1 MNTKRDDET
10 VRHADHRLRV
20 ARRVEDLSGSSIFR
34 INANAQA
41 LMAKG
46 RDILRL
52 DAGEPDFDTP
62 KPIIDAAK
70 QALDDGF
77 TRYTPIGGL
86 PSLKKAIQHK
96 LRRDN
101 NLYYNPDE
109 ILHTCGAK
117 QALFNAC
124 MTLLNPTDEIV
135 VPTPNWGTYPSLAIM
150 AWARMVEAPTRYEDR
165 FVLQPEVLEA
175 CLSEQTRIVIL
186 NTPNNPT
193 GQVYSR
199 KELSAL
205 ANVLL
210 KYPDVFVLSDD
221 IYEHLN
227 YTDEP
232 YANILNVCPSLK
244 NRTVLINGVSKA
256 YAMTGWR
263 VGFAAGPV
271 DLITEMEKFQGQSTS
286 HTAAVAQKAAEAAF
300 NGGLN
305 DVHKMVKV
313 FRERANLVAQGLSG
327 IDKIDFHPAQ
337 GGFYCLVN
345 FERVIESLDS
355 VEDDQQLGDWLLEE
369 LGIAMVP
376 GSAFNAPGHMRLS
389 FAADNKTL
397 EKALDR
403 LQKAFG

>member
-1 MNTKRDDET
+1 ME
-10 VRHADHRLRV
+10 
-20 ARRVEDLSGSSIFR
+20 
-34 INANAQA
+34 
-41 LMAKG
+41 KG
-46 RDILRL
+46 KDILRL
-52 DAGEPDFDTP
+52 DAGEPDFATP

-70 QALDDGF
+70 KALDDGF

-86 PSLKKAIQHK
+86 PSLKEAIRHK

-101 NLYYNPDE
+101 NLYYNSDE

-135 VPTPNWGTYPSLAIM
+135 IPTPAWGTYPSLAIM

-165 FVLQPEVLEA
+165 FILQPEVLEA
-175 CLSEQTRIVIL
+175 CLTEQTRIVIL

-199 KELSAL
+199 EELSAL
-205 ANVLL
+205 GNVLL
-210 KYPDVFVLSDD
+210 KYPDIFILSDD
-221 IYEHLN
+221 IYEHLD

-300 NGGLN
+300 NGGLD
-305 DVHKMVKV
+305 DVHNMARA
-313 FRERANLVAQGLSG
+313 FRERANMVAEGLSR

-337 GGFYCLVN
+337 GGFYCLPN
-345 FERVIESLDS
+345 FERVIETLDG

-397 EKALDR
+397 EKGLDR
-403 LQKAFG
+403 LQKAFGQVSEN